1 VRVGCRTS
9 GLSLATDPASR
20 EGFALAAALLC
31 VMLIAALMASVF
43 FAAMEETR
51 IAAVSSARQV
61 SLSAAETAIEQ
72 AIRDWPA
79 TPADPIG
86 VDGTRSYAIDASGTA
101 VSVTVTRLD
110 STIYWIVA
118 DAGRVPS
125 GLIATR
131 RIGVVVR
138 ARIGPDGSIAVDRM
152 PERWWSELF

>member
-1 VRVGCRTS
+1 MRVGCRA
-9 GLSLATDPASR
+9 LRLRAAKDPASR
-20 EGFALAAALLC
+20 KGFALAAALLC

-43 FAAMEETR
+43 FAATEETR
-51 IAAVSSARQV
+51 IGAVSSARQR

-72 AIRDWPA
+72 AIHDWTG
-79 TPADPIG
+79 TPGDQIG
-86 VDGTRSYAIDASGTA
+86 LDGARSYTIDASGTPVD
-101 VSVTVTRLD
+101 VSVTRLD

-118 DAGRVPS
+118 DAGRVAS

-131 RIGVVVR
+131 RIGVLVS

>member
-1 VRVGCRTS
+1 VKAGCRAS
-9 GLSLATDPASR
+9 GCANRAER
-20 EGFALAAALLC
+20 GQRKGFALAAALLS

-51 IAAVSSARQV
+51 IGALSSAKEAA
-61 SLSAAETAIEQ
+61 LSGAETAIEQ
-72 AIRDWPA
+72 VIHSWAGSPVDL
-79 TPADPIG
+79 IG
-86 VDGTRSYAIDASGTA
+86 VEGARSWVIDASGTPVA
-101 VSVTVTRLD
+101 LTVTRLD

-131 RIGVVVR
+131 RIGVLVSV
-138 ARIGPDGSIAVDRM
+138 RIGPNGSIAVDRL